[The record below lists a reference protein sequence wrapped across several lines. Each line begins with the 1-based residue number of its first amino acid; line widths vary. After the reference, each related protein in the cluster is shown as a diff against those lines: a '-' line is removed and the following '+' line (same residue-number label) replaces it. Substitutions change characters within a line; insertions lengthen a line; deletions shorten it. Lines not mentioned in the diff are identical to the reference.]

1 LSKLLT
7 TLQAALIIL
16 LILVA
21 VIAVA
26 IYFYAAPPQKPTPT
40 ATPTTP
46 ASTSPATGTPSPTEV
61 TTTPATQPST
71 LPPET
76 TAPPEELFP
85 WLKQLAELATERD
98 VTLVILTRHEQSIQ
112 SKTIQKFL
120 QSPVAQVLGIRNLQ
134 FVSAPAEL
142 WPSYIEQAAKLG
154 KPIDVAWG
162 GGPTLFNTLDAEGY
176 LLPINPNET
185 VFQPIVY
192 ELSKIPKTIAGAE
205 TYKVDEN
212 GYIRW
217 IGASVSSFGFTVNHV
232 RLQQYGLPKPSKWE
246 DLASPEYAIY
256 LPDIP
261 MISIAD
267 PTMSTSN
274 LRIFE
279 IILQAKG
286 WEEGWRILT
295 LLAANAVIYQSS
307 SDARDAV
314 IRGDTAIG
322 TTIDFYG
329 YMAQQTNP
337 NCEYIA
343 PEGETIINSDPIA
356 IVKGTKHLVHAVA
369 FVAWVLNE
377 YGGQQVWLDPDIN
390 RLPVNSKVFDTP
402 LGKQRQDLYQA
413 LQKAM
418 NTRGIEFN
426 ETLSTKWVNSVM
438 YYFKATL
445 VNPHDDLQYAWS
457 QIAQA
462 YLNGEISRE
471 WFDYLTRYISRP
483 LTFTDP
489 VTGRQVT
496 FTIDYAIF
504 INEKLKDSQIYQAL
518 MSQWEQLARERY
530 RSALDLL
537 ARAKAGEPVPSQ

>member
-7 TLQAALIIL
+7 TLQVALIIL
-16 LILVA
+16 IILVA
-21 VIAVA
+21 VIAAV
-26 IYFYAAPPQKPTPT
+26 IYFSAIPPQTPSPT
-40 ATPTTP
+40 TTP
-46 ASTSPATGTPSPTEV
+46 ASTSPTTTASSPTEV

-71 LPPET
+71 LPSET
-76 TAPPEELFP
+76 TTPSEEYPEFP
-85 WLKQLAELATERD
+85 WLKQLAEMATERD

-112 SKTIQKFL
+112 SKTTQKFL
-120 QSPVAQVLGIRNLQ
+120 QSPVAQVLGIKNLQ
-134 FVSAPAEL
+134 FILAPAEL

-154 KPIDVAWG
+154 RPIDVAWG
-162 GGPTLFNTLDAEGY
+162 GGPTLFNTLDSEGY
-176 LLPINPNET
+176 LLPMNPNET

-192 ELSKIPKTIAGAE
+192 ELSKIPRTIAGAE

-232 RLQQYGLPKPSKWE
+232 RLQQYNLPKPSKWE
-246 DLASPEYAIY
+246 DLARPEYAVY

-356 IVKGTKHLVHAVA
+356 IIKGTKRLVHAVA

-390 RLPVNSKVFDTP
+390 RLPVNSKVFDTN

-418 NTRGIEFN
+418 NTRGIDFN
-426 ETLSTKWVNSVM
+426 EALSTNWVNSVM

-445 VNPHDDLQYAWS
+445 VKPQSDLQYVWA

-471 WFDYLTRYISRP
+471 WFNYLTRYISKP

-489 VTGRQVT
+489 VTGNRVT
-496 FTIDYAIF
+496 FTIDYAVF
-504 INEKLKDSQIYQAL
+504 INEKLKESQIFQAL
-518 MSQWEQLARERY
+518 MTQWEQLARERY
-530 RSALDLL
+530 RAALDLL
-537 ARAKAGEPVPSQ
+537 AKARAGEPVPLQ